1 MNSYKMLDDIALC
14 QSLHQPVDRSM
25 ISYIANFSFLV
36 IQCDWARDSSE
47 AIGFHHH
54 SDATPARP
62 EIAVYSYDYIPSLE
76 SFISHLVIKSRASVS
91 VVMGAL
97 VYLGRLGR
105 IQPRTSSICTIYH
118 QIFLACLI
126 LSAKYLNDIS
136 PLNRHWTYYSSMRL
150 PSGVFG
156 FTLSDINASEISVL
170 GLLGWD
176 LRITEDELYI
186 VSGPLLASIRASI
199 LKHYNGLEV

>member
-1 MNSYKMLDDIALC
+1 
-14 QSLHQPVDRSM
+14 M

-36 IQCDWARDSSE
+36 IQCDWSRDSSQS
-47 AIGFHHH
+47 IGLHH
-54 SDATPARP
+54 SDATPTP
-62 EIAVYSYDYIPSLE
+62 SEIAAYSFDPVPSLKN
-76 SFISHLVIKSRASVS
+76 FIGHLVTKSGASVS

-136 PLNRHWTYYSSMRL
+136 PLNRHWAYYSTMRL

-156 FTLSDINASEISVL
+156 FTLSDINEMEMSVI
-170 GLLGWD
+170 GLLNWD
-176 LRITEDELYI
+176 LRIMMDELYI
-186 VSGPLLASIRASI
+186 VSGPFLVPIRASI
-199 LKHYNGLEV
+199 MKRYYRIEA